1 LLDRFLVVLA
11 LALFMFGD
19 IIQIN
24 TTLSKED
31 YCNSDAKI
39 PSELCY
45 DALGPI
51 FLKLFALIAGDM
63 SFDEFRHNTAIE
75 LILALL
81 VLLGVIVLLNV
92 LIAVISDS
100 YQKPFKN
107 SSQLFGRT

>member
-1 LLDRFLVVLA
+1 
-11 LALFMFGD
+11 MFGD

-39 PSELCY
+39 PSEFCD
-45 DALGPI
+45 DALGLI

-63 SFDEFRHNTAIE
+63 SFDEFRYNTAIE

-92 LIAVISDS
+92 LIAVVRDF

-107 SSQLFGRT
+107 SSQPASLEGLDWISLSRS